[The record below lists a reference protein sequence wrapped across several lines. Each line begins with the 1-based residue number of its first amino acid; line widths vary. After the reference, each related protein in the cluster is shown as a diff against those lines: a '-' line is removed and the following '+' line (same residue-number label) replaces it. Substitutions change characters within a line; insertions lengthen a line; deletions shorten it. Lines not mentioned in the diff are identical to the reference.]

1 MFKFIHA
8 ADLHID
14 SPLKGLD
21 NYEEAPVEEI
31 RGATRRALENLV
43 NLAIEEKVSF
53 VLFAGD
59 IYDGDWPDFN
69 TGLFFIKQMSRLQS
83 KGIKV
88 YMVAGNHDAENKMT
102 KKLPMPKNVYMF
114 SSKKSETVLID
125 ELELAIHGQS
135 FATGSTTENLASG
148 FPASKNNYFNVGLLH
163 TSVDGREGHDDY
175 SPCTLNDLINK
186 GYNYW
191 ALGHIHKREVLNE
204 EPMIIFP
211 GNTQGRHARETNQKG
226 CTLITVNNGK
236 IEAADHHSLDV
247 LRWARC
253 EINVSGVE
261 NSEEILD
268 LLKEALDRDVT
279 ENSERTL
286 AIRIVVIGET
296 KAHYE
301 IHRDTDNFVNECRAQ
316 VLSAFGEDIWVEK
329 VKIETTPPVRTD
341 SNLDDQDLIRGI
353 LKRIEDISSDDD
365 ELGKIIKQ
373 LAEFKRKLPPEI
385 SLGDEPFELANPL
398 VIKEMLK
405 YSGDLICSKFMES
418 DQE

>member
-21 NYEEAPVEEI
+21 NYEGAPVDEI

-43 NLAIEEKVSF
+43 NLAIEEKVAF
-53 VLFAGD
+53 VLLAGD

-69 TGLFFIKQMSRLQS
+69 TGLFFIKQMAILQS
-83 KGIKV
+83 EGIKV
-88 YMVAGNHDAENKMT
+88 YMVAGNHDADNKMT
-102 KKLPMPKNVYMF
+102 KKLRMPENVYMF
-114 SSKKSETVLID
+114 SSNKPETVLID
-125 ELELAIHGQS
+125 ELESAIHGQS
-135 FATGSTTENLASG
+135 FATVSTSENLATG
-148 FPASKNNYFNVGLLH
+148 YPAPKNNYFNIGLLH

-186 GYNYW
+186 GYDYW

-211 GNTQGRHARETNQKG
+211 GNTQGRHARETGQKG
-226 CTLITVNNGK
+226 CTLITVINGK
-236 IEAADHHSLDV
+236 IEAAYHHSLDV
-247 LRWARC
+247 LRWYKC
-253 EINVSGVE
+253 EIPVSSVE
-261 NSEEILD
+261 NSEEILG
-268 LLKEALDRDVT
+268 LLKGVLDKVVM
-279 ENSERTL
+279 ENPERIL
-286 AIRIVVIGET
+286 AVRIIVMGAT

-316 VLSAFGEDIWVEK
+316 ALSSFSEKIWIEK
-329 VKIETTPPVRTD
+329 VKIETSPQVETD
-341 SNLDDQDLIRGI
+341 SNFDGQDLIREI

-365 ELGKIIKQ
+365 ELDKIIKQ
-373 LAEFKRKLPPEI
+373 LAEFKRKLPLDI
-385 SLGDEPFELANPL
+385 SQGDEPLDLANPL
-398 VIKEMLK
+398 TIKEMLK
-405 YSGDLICSKFMES
+405 YSGDLICSKFMER